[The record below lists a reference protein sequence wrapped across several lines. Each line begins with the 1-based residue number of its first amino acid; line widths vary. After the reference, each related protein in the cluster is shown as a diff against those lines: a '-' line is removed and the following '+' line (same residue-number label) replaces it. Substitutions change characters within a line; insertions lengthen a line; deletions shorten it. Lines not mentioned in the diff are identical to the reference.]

1 MRYVKII
8 FLLLLAASMLSCAGG
23 EIKVDEMPTARAAD
37 FSLAD
42 QDGKTW
48 TLSETLKN
56 YRGVVLAFYP
66 KDNTGV

>member
-1 MRYVKII
+1 
-8 FLLLLAASMLSCAGG
+8 LLSCAGG
-23 EIKVDEMPTARAAD
+23 EIKVDEMPTAPAAD

-48 TLSETLKN
+48 TLSETLQD

-66 KDNTGV
+66 KDNTGL